1 MVADGQPVDPS
12 IVDIN
17 LLTDWMDGKGLGSG
31 PLESV
36 EPLAGGTQNLLLRF
50 VRNGRTFILRRP
62 PEHKRKNSDE
72 TMRREAR
79 VLGALADT
87 DVPHPRLIAA
97 EGDIDVLGAAF
108 YLMEPIDGFQ
118 ATSGLPAFHASDPA
132 VRRSMG
138 FSFVDALLSLH
149 AVDPSTKNLDGFGKP
164 EGYLE
169 RQVPRWQSQLESYNE
184 MEGYPGPDLPY
195 LAEIQAF
202 LEANRPEPS
211 PTGIIHGDYHLANVM
226 FRPDAGEIAA
236 IVDWELATQG
246 DPLIDFGLVV
256 AFWPEA
262 DGAAGMMSIQPW
274 DGFPAID
281 ELVAHY
287 DANSP
292 RDLSAL
298 DWYAVLACYKT
309 GIILEGTHARAFAG
323 KAPKEFGD
331 LLHATT
337 VGLFEKAG
345 RIIGG

>member
-1 MVADGQPVDPS
+1 
-12 IVDIN
+12 
-17 LLTDWMDGKGLGSG
+17 
-31 PLESV
+31 
-36 EPLAGGTQNLLLRF
+36 
-50 VRNGRTFILRRP
+50 
-62 PEHKRKNSDE
+62 
-72 TMRREAR
+72 
-79 VLGALADT
+79 
-87 DVPHPRLIAA
+87 
-97 EGDIDVLGAAF
+97 
-108 YLMEPIDGFQ
+108 
-118 ATSGLPAFHASDPA
+118 
-132 VRRSMG
+132 
-138 FSFVDALLSLH
+138 
-149 AVDPSTKNLDGFGKP
+149 
-164 EGYLE
+164 
-169 RQVPRWQSQLESYNE
+169 

-246 DPLIDFGLVV
+246 DPLIDLGLVV

-331 LLHATT
+331 LLHAT